1 MDYVGLCPRSVR
13 CVYRLTNLTANLVI
27 ISEKRGLFIGM
38 IVSNRKKWGKILSKR
53 KKIGNFVA
61 NLQKITNT
69 NKDIMSEID
78 KDLVFSEGVKAGKR
92 IYYFDVKQSRNGDKY
107 IAITES
113 KKINEGTI
121 DNPRFTFQKHKLF
134 LYKEDYE
141 KFVDA
146 LNRTLEVAKGNI
158 SPEEAAQAKADY
170 MAEHVEEA
178 VAEEPADDEQEEK
191 AEKKSFLDKVKDIF

>member
-1 MDYVGLCPRSVR
+1 MGE
-13 CVYRLTNLTANLVI
+13 T
-27 ISEKRGLFIGM
+27 
-38 IVSNRKKWGKILSKR
+38 
-53 KKIGNFVA
+53 
-61 NLQKITNT
+61 
-69 NKDIMSEID
+69 D

-113 KKINEGTI
+113 KKINEGTPE
-121 DNPRFTFQKHKLF
+121 NPRFVFQKHKLF

-146 LNRTLEVAKGNI
+146 LNRTLDVAKGVV
-158 SPEEAAQAKADY
+158 S
-170 MAEHVEEA
+170 VEEA
-178 VAEEPADDEQEEK
+178 QKAKAQREAAYAKEEAMEGARTAAVGEDEEK